1 MKKSIFAVILS
12 FVSVSS
18 ASAIGPDVFN
28 HIGFGASVGLTGISI
43 EAATPITRFVQMRAG
58 VSIMPGIKF
67 GVHDIDVN
75 YTSPLNTQESTTV
88 DLDGNLK
95 RVQGQVI
102 FNVYPIP
109 MKSLYVA
116 VGAYFGGSTI
126 VDIKGSSPALAGM
139 NEAEV
144 EIGDYTLPVDNEGN
158 VNGGIKVNGFR
169 PYFGLGWGRAVPGK
183 LVNFEVELGVQI
195 HGTPKLY
202 TDSGEIGVSTDF
214 GDDTFQKIMDKVKVY
229 PNLAFRVNFRAY

>member
-1 MKKSIFAVILS
+1 
-12 FVSVSS
+12 
-18 ASAIGPDVFN
+18 
-28 HIGFGASVGLTGISI
+28 
-43 EAATPITRFVQMRAG
+43 MRAG

-139 NEAEV
+139 NGAEV